1 MTYDEEARLSGQRRD
16 DKGKHLV
23 RDIID
28 VLVGSKHVEWVTS
41 NSKKKAHLRSIMSI
55 AASVKNPRPFPW
67 QLKFSEHDEWVIDVE
82 GDDPLVTFATISSF
96 QVKKILMDI
105 GSSMDIL
112 MARVIHKMGFSRT
125 HN

>member
-28 VLVGSKHVEWVTS
+28 ILVGSKHVEWVTS
-41 NSKKKAHLRSIMSI
+41 NSKQNAHLRSIMSI

-112 MARVIHKMGFSRT
+112 MARAIHKMGFSRT